1 MDSRII
7 GVWVSVGLGAAAL
20 SSADVQGTIV
30 IERKLTK
37 RNVTATAGLYQ
48 RGVAVDLS
56 ADTGTDDPIDYDRC
70 HVVVYLEAA
79 PGLARSPGKIAPSA
93 SRAPLEHGV
102 LDTSTNRVMKPEMEQ
117 HDRRFVPDLL
127 VVPAGE
133 SISFPNFDP
142 IFHNVFSLSKAKSFD
157 LGNYPKGQTRWITFP
172 SPGIV
177 SVYCHLHPN
186 MTASIVVTPNQ
197 WSTVADASGNF
208 ALRDVPPG
216 TYTAVAWHRAAGFF
230 RQTVV
235 VTTEHGA
242 QVHFAIPLSP
252 EETDGSG
259 HDFAP
264 ASASLP
270 SR

>member
-30 IERKLTK
+30 IERRLTK

-56 ADTGTDDPIDYDRC
+56 ADAGTDPIDYERS
-70 HVVVYLEAA
+70 HVVVYLDAS
-79 PGLARSPGKIAPSA
+79 PGLAPSLLKTASSA
-93 SRAPLEHGV
+93 SRAHLEQGV
-102 LDTSTNRVMKPEMEQ
+102 PDSSTDRVMKLEMEQ

-133 SISFPNFDP
+133 SVSFPNFDP

-208 ALRDVPPG
+208 TLHDVPPG
-216 TYTAVAWHRAAGFF
+216 THTAVAWHKTAGFF

-235 VTTEHGA
+235 VTAEHSA
-242 QVHFAIPLSP
+242 HVRFAIPLSADG
-252 EETDGSG
+252 TDSSG

-264 ASASLP
+264 ASASLRP
-270 SR
+270 R